1 MPRFSPLSGIRPVLQ
16 RGDPGLFPKA
26 CIGGVLIP
34 VRFCN
39 FWAQAYTGVYKK

>member
-16 RGDPGLFPKA
+16 KGDHGLFPKA
-26 CIGGVLIP
+26 SMMAVLIP

-39 FWAQAYTGVYKK
+39 FCAQAYTGDYKK

>member
-16 RGDPGLFPKA
+16 KGDHRLFPKA
-26 CIGGVLIP
+26 CFGAVLIP

-39 FWAQAYTGVYKK
+39 FWAQAYTGVYKT

>member
-1 MPRFSPLSGIRPVLQ
+1 MPRFSPLSGIRPVPKKVDH
-16 RGDPGLFPKA
+16 RLFPKA
-26 CIGGVLIP
+26 CIGAVLIP